1 MTSRASGRL
10 TDAVRALVLVL
21 LLVATWSAGLE
32 PAAAAS
38 GKAEARQR
46 TDATAAAISKLRTA
60 QGLSAVTTDP
70 ALVRLARQQADAM
83 ARAAIMSHDVGG
95 SFQSRLAAGG
105 VKASRAAEN
114 VGAGQ
119 RSLDE
124 ILRDWMASSGHRDN
138 LMMRDATRIGLAR
151 SEGRGGPY
159 WALVLASPEPLP
171 RRSEGQALPGGI
183 GLFIGVPTLT
193 RP

>member
-1 MTSRASGRL
+1 MGALRAILLIFLLAASWNVGL
-10 TDAVRALVLVL
+10 DA
-21 LLVATWSAGLE
+21 
-32 PAAAAS
+32 AAAAS
-38 GKAEARQR
+38 STAQPRRA
-46 TDATAAAISKLRTA
+46 TDPTAAAISKLRGA
-60 QGLSAVTTDP
+60 QGLSVVTTDP
-70 ALVRLARQQADAM
+70 VLVRLARQQAEAM
-83 ARAAIMSHDVGG
+83 ARAATMSHDVGG

-105 VKASRAAEN
+105 IKAARAAEN

-138 LMMRDATRIGLAR
+138 LMMREATRIGLAR

-171 RRSEGQALPGGI
+171 RRSEGVAPTGGL
-183 GLFIGVPTLT
+183 GLFIGLPTLV